1 MPPLAEAGLTRSG
14 RWLTLLS
21 AMKDAIKKR
30 DLVRRPSLLSKLK
43 PGQSLRLTDAPE
55 IEITRRRPK
64 RLTADELDQ
73 ELRALV
79 AQDGP
84 AVDSAALWEEL
95 RG

>member
-64 RLTADELDQ
+64 RLTADELDR
-73 ELRALV
+73 ELRPLV
-79 AQDGP
+79 AKDGP